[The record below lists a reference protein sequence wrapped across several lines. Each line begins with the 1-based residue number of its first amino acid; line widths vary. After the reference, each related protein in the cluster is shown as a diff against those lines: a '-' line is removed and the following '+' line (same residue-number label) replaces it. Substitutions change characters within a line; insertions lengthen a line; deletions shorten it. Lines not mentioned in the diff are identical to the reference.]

1 MKVFSRTMNGKRG
14 YESERGA
21 ALVTVLLISIPL
33 LMAGG
38 GLIMITS
45 MGVGNTADAAA
56 ETKAYYAAEAGA
68 QQVLGVL
75 RGNVAPSP
83 LFVSDP
89 MGGVAPQNQITFK
102 RAVDLSTSNT
112 SADGSSFA
120 RLSHWLTYDSTYTDR
135 VSLVAPAPYTPQNG
149 MAFKLSL
156 SDPD

>member
-21 ALVTVLLISIPL
+21 ALITVLLISVPL

-38 GLIMITS
+38 GLILITS
-45 MGVGNTADAAA
+45 MGVSNTADAAA

-83 LFVSDP
+83 LFVTNP
-89 MGGVAPQNQITFK
+89 MGGVAPENQMSFK
-102 RAVDLSTSNT
+102 RAAGLST
-112 SADGSSFA
+112 
-120 RLSHWLTYDSTYTDR
+120 
-135 VSLVAPAPYTPQNG
+135 
-149 MAFKLSL
+149 
-156 SDPD
+156 